1 MLCVAEQTK
10 SENYMKIQKLCM
22 FAFFFLIG
30 VKSFSQKQQTIN
42 YFKNDTLSLDL
53 DLFLPENI
61 SSDTDLP
68 LVIFVHGG
76 GFSGGTRDGG
86 YAFCKYMAQNGY
98 AAATITYTLYMKNKK
113 FSCDGVLP
121 EKIKAFNY
129 GANDLWLS
137 TLFFLNNATK
147 YHINPEKIFIAGSS
161 AGGETVLHAA
171 FWNQKLMAMYGK
183 TLPENFKYAGLI
195 SGAGAI
201 MDLNL
206 ITKENKIPMFFFHGN
221 GDVTVPYGTAAH
233 HYCPV
238 NSSGWLMLFGS
249 YSIFNH
255 LKSMKGMTHLYSYCG
270 GGHEYS
276 AELFNKNQAYI
287 LTFMNDVLKGKVY
300 QKHTVFETGK
310 KNHLSAAYNFCK

>member
-1 MLCVAEQTK
+1 
-10 SENYMKIQKLCM
+10 MKIQKHLLL
-22 FAFFFLIG
+22 ALFFLFG
-30 VKSFSQKQQTIN
+30 LQSFAQKQQTLT
-42 YFKNDTLSLDL
+42 YFKNDTLRLDL
-53 DLFLPENI
+53 DLFLPEKA
-61 SSDTDLP
+61 SSSEKLP

-76 GFSGGTRDGG
+76 GFSGGSRDGG
-86 YAFCKYMAQNGY
+86 YSFCKFMAQNGY
-98 AAATITYTLYMKNKK
+98 AAATISYTLYMKNKK
-113 FSCDGVLP
+113 FSCDGILP
-121 EKIKAFNY
+121 EKIKAFNF
-129 GANDLWLS
+129 GVNDLWLS
-137 TLFFLNNATK
+137 TLFFINNAASF
-147 YHINPEKIFIAGSS
+147 HIDPAKIFIAGSS
-161 AGGETVLHAA
+161 AGGETILHAA
-171 FWNQKLMAMYGK
+171 FWNQKLMATYGK

-206 ITKENKIPMFFFHGN
+206 ITKENKLPMFFFHGN

-255 LKSMKGMTHLYSYCG
+255 LKSMKGMTHLYTYCG